1 LATEVADVRSLN
13 GLLFLGRLPDIV
25 YGAKG
30 EDEMSRNCRHVMV
43 TVQAFGTS
51 TAPYAQA

>member
-1 LATEVADVRSLN
+1 MDCFL
-13 GLLFLGRLPDIV
+13 LGRLPDIV

-43 TVQAFGTS
+43 TGQAFGTS
-51 TAPYAQA
+51 SAPYAQV